1 MTASSLWLLALGS
14 ASGRLPFWELGAW
27 TEGPPVSRWWV
38 RSSDKKC
45 PSTHVFSGARLHN
58 FVRSFQVG
66 PAGCYEGL
74 SWGPGSPLKVRNLKY
89 RPVGLLPVRL
99 ASSQHNFLIKSC
111 LLWNLFC
118 RKAAKAK
125 KEAAAKQAA
134 GRPRRLQP
142 EEVKKTRHLNK
153 LIYYWQFSWAL
164 KDAGLFSKLLSSF
177 WDCGSVLMVGGDIPP
192 LPFSFH
198 FIFWS
203 DLSIFGLSIGL

>member
-1 MTASSLWLLALGS
+1 MPINSRVFRRTASQLCSFFSSGTCRLLWRTILRTRLSSQGEKFKIS
-14 ASGRLPFWELGAW
+14 PRRPPPSQAS
-27 TEGPPVSRWWV
+27 
-38 RSSDKKC
+38 
-45 PSTHVFSGARLHN
+45 
-58 FVRSFQVG
+58 
-66 PAGCYEGL
+66 
-74 SWGPGSPLKVRNLKY
+74 
-89 RPVGLLPVRL
+89 LLPT
-99 ASSQHNFLIKSC
+99 QFLIKSC

-153 LIYYWQFSWAL
+153 LIYYWQFSWAF